1 MNATVEPRTPQVL
14 VVDDEKNILN
24 TVGICLESIGMHPL
38 LTTRPQDVAGM
49 LTEHRFDIAFVDLK
63 MVPMSGLEVLA
74 EVKRLSPR
82 TSVIIM
88 TAHGTV
94 GSAVQA
100 VKQGAYHYIQKP
112 FDFEE
117 LKLLARQVWE
127 HHRLVEEVEV
137 LRREV
142 ADLSVRGEILT
153 RSRGM
158 LEQLEIAGRV
168 ADSTLSVLVEGESGT
183 GKELLAEYIHKRSG
197 RAQHPLVKVNC
208 AALPEQLLESELFG
222 HAKGS
227 FTGAVKDRQGRF
239 ELANGGTI
247 FLDEVAELS
256 PSIQAKL
263 LRVLQHKEFER
274 IGENETR
281 KVDVRIIAATNRN
294 IDEALREGSFREDL
308 FYRLNGVRI
317 KLLPLRDR
325 PEDIPLLVQHLLS
338 QAAKGREV
346 TLSPEAEHVLRS
358 YRWSGNVRELENV
371 MARAALLATDG
382 VIELH
387 HLPDELRVVG
397 DAPPHSLEEMEKA
410 HIKRVLQYARDYD
423 EAAGILGIDR
433 KTLLNKRKKYNL

>member
-1 MNATVEPRTPQVL
+1 
-14 VVDDEKNILN
+14 
-24 TVGICLESIGMHPL
+24 
-38 LTTRPQDVAGM
+38 
-49 LTEHRFDIAFVDLK
+49 
-63 MVPMSGLEVLA
+63 
-74 EVKRLSPR
+74 
-82 TSVIIM
+82 
-88 TAHGTV
+88 
-94 GSAVQA
+94 

-137 LRREV
+137 LRKEV

-153 RSRGM
+153 RNRGM

-168 ADSTLSVLVEGESGT
+168 ADSALSVLVEGESGT
-183 GKELLAEYIHKRSG
+183 GKELLAEFIHNRSS
-197 RAQHPLVKVNC
+197 RAQYPLVKVNC

-239 ELANGGTI
+239 ELAHGGTI
-247 FLDEVAELS
+247 FLDEVAELT

-281 KVDVRIIAATNRN
+281 KVDVRVIAATNRN

-317 KLLPLRDR
+317 KLLPLRER
-325 PEDIPLLVQHLLS
+325 PEDIPLLVQHFLGKFS
-338 QAAKGREV
+338 KGPHAAI
-346 TLSPEAEHVLRS
+346 SSEAEQLLRS

-371 MARAALLATDG
+371 IARAALLAANG
-382 VIELH
+382 EIQFQ
-387 HLPDELRVVG
+387 HLPPELRMKG
-397 DAPPHSLEEMEKA
+397 DATPHSLEEMERA
-410 HIKRVLQYARDYD
+410 HIKHVLQYARDYD

-433 KTLLNKRKKYNL
+433 KTLLNKRKKYHL